1 MNSNEYLNQA
11 YADYFGIEKNIKKNS
26 IKLDKPPKAVGT
38 IGKESLTANGNIPTV
53 DSFCDELRKLLNVIW
68 GSNWGELQPES
79 AEGLGDGNI
88 PMPSIRYSTNLR
100 EVTEGRNPKPT
111 LTDIPAEVV
120 NGVPTGHSYKVY
132 RQQFDCIVEFNI
144 RAENAR
150 DCSKLMEKFEDA
162 LILHAGYLKRAG
174 LSEIFFL
181 KEVPAKYSNFHI
193 EGIPTKCIY
202 VFVRLERV
210 KSVDVS
216 TLNKIEAKLRDVRE
230 NSNHDCMNLSMQ
242 K

>member
-1 MNSNEYLNQA
+1 MNANEYLNKA
-11 YADYFGIEKNIKKNS
+11 YNEYFGIEKKIEKNLP
-26 IKLDKPPKAVGT
+26 KLDKPPKAVGT
-38 IGKESLTANGNIPTV
+38 IGRESLMACGVIPTV
-53 DSFCDELRKLLNVIW
+53 DSFCDELRKMLNVIW

-79 AEGLGDGNI
+79 AEGLGEGNI

-100 EVTEGRNPKPT
+100 EVTAGRSPKPT
-111 LTDIPAEVV
+111 LMDIVPEVV
-120 NGVPTGHSYKVY
+120 NGQQTGHAYKVY

-150 DCSKLMEKFEDA
+150 DCSELREKFEDV
-162 LILHAGYLKRAG
+162 LVFHSGYLKQLG
-174 LSEIFFL
+174 VSEIFFL

-202 VFVRLERV
+202 VFVRLEKVR
-210 KSVDVS
+210 KVDIS
-216 TLNKIEAKLRDVRE
+216 TLERIEAKLRDVRE
-230 NSNHDCMNLSMQ
+230 HSNNDCMNISMH